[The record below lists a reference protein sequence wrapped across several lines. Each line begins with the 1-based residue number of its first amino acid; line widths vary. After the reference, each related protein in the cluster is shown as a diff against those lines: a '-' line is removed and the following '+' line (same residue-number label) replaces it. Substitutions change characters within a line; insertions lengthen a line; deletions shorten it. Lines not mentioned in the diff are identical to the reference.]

1 MSGEVNINNENN
13 YILSQTDRHG
23 QLFLNKIVAIA
34 IADIQTMRFL
44 DVNDAWCALYGYT
57 PAEAKNMLAC
67 DVSIENESSRGMFGK
82 IKIGESVHVPLRY
95 HHKKDGTIFAAEIF
109 ANCYQING
117 RATVCAMIKDISDKI
132 QVEENLN
139 KSEKLYRSLIEN
151 SPVLIQILN
160 IDGTIA
166 YSSPTAKEILGYE
179 EEELINQSFIKF
191 LLPEDALIFLKFFNN
206 LIIDENA
213 KTNCVVSFMHKDGEY
228 RFIEARMANM
238 INEAAV
244 KGIIINAIDITN
256 RKKVE
261 NEIKKTLQIAEEAKA
276 AANAAN
282 VAKSQF
288 LANISHEIRTPLNS
302 IIGFSEMMKKTPL
315 TDAQKELADYI
326 TFSGKWLF
334 TLIDEVLDYSKIE
347 SGQIDIETNE
357 FNLTET
363 IDEIIAML
371 KSKAAEKKVYLS
383 HINSYDSRYMLKG
396 DKKRLSQVLLNL
408 LSNAVKFT
416 SNGKVIAKTE
426 VINEIDGLIN
436 IMFSVIDEG
445 IGISDEKIK
454 VIFNPFIQSDGSS
467 TRKYGGTGLGLTIA
481 DRLVKLM
488 GGGDIIVES
497 RENIGSKFYFSLPF
511 EKGSAI
517 KTILDKGPYASKNIV
532 KKEYNILLVEDNYMN
547 IILMKK
553 LMRQHGHRVQ
563 TAENGFEALKILENN
578 NFDLI
583 LLDLQMPVMDGFE
596 TAKRI
601 RELSIKTPLIAV
613 TASATPDD
621 YDACRDI
628 GINGFITKPL
638 NINEFENI
646 VEKIIN
652 SAGAPGEMAIGDRLK
667 IKKGAETSYGKEK
680 PVTFNKNTLY
690 ENMSGIDELMKD
702 SIELFLKYSPV
713 NIENI
718 AGAIKANDAEKIK
731 FYSHS
736 MKSTA
741 RGVGAEIL
749 AEILY
754 NLEKNSSS
762 GKIDDQTIELNDK
775 LAREYGNFIQK
786 LKDEG
791 LV

>member
-1 MSGEVNINNENN
+1 MSAALNNENN
-13 YILSQTDRHG
+13 YILSGTDRHG
-23 QLFLNKIVAIA
+23 QLFLNKMVAIA
-34 IADIQTMRFL
+34 IADVKTMRFL
-44 DVNDAWCALYGYT
+44 DVNDAWCALYGYSLQ
-57 PAEAKNMLAC
+57 EAQNMSAC
-67 DVSIENESSRGMFGK
+67 DVCIERETGDKMFRNV
-82 IKIGESVHVPLRY
+82 KIGESVHVALQY
-95 HHKKDGTIFAAEIF
+95 HHKKNGSIFAAEIF
-109 ANCYQING
+109 ANCYEMNG
-117 RATVCAMIKDISDKI
+117 CTKMCAMIKDVSDKI
-132 QVEENLN
+132 QTEENLN

-166 YSSPTAKEILGYE
+166 YSSPTAKEILGYD
-179 EEELINQSFIKF
+179 EEELVNQSFIKF
-191 LLPEDALIFLKFFNN
+191 LLPEDALIFLKFFND

-213 KTNCVVSFMHKDGEY
+213 KNNCIVSFKHKDGQY
-228 RFIEARMANM
+228 RFIDARMANM

-261 NEIKKTLQIAEEAKA
+261 NEIKNALQIAEDAKA

-282 VAKSQF
+282 LAKSQF

-315 TDAQKELADYI
+315 NDAQIELTDYI

-334 TLIDEVLDYSKIE
+334 TLIDEILDYSKIE
-347 SGQIDIETNE
+347 AGQIDIEINE
-357 FNLTET
+357 FDLAGT
-363 IDEIIAML
+363 IDEVISML
-371 KSKAAEKKVYLS
+371 KTKAAEKKVYLS
-383 HINSYDSRYMLKG
+383 HINSYSAGCMLKG

-416 SNGKVIAKTE
+416 ANGKVIAKTE
-426 VINEIDGLIN
+426 VMNETGGLIN
-436 IMFSVIDEG
+436 IMFSIIDEG

-454 VIFNPFIQSDGSS
+454 VIFNPFIQSDGST

-511 EKGSAI
+511 EKGAELKANNNKDSF
-517 KTILDKGPYASKNIV
+517 ASKNIV
-532 KKEYNILLVEDNYMN
+532 KKEYDILLVEDNYMN

-553 LMRQHGHRVQ
+553 LMKQFGHRVH
-563 TAENGFEALKILENN
+563 TAENGFEALKTLENK

-601 RELSIKTPLIAV
+601 RKLSIKTPIIAV
-613 TASATPDD
+613 TASAAPED
-621 YDACRDI
+621 YDTCRAI
-628 GINGFITKPL
+628 GINGFIIKPL
-638 NINEFENI
+638 NITEFENI
-646 VEKIIN
+646 VEKIIK
-652 SAGAPGEMAIGDRLK
+652 STAAPGEIAISDRLK
-667 IKKGAETSYGKEK
+667 IKKNGETSSKKEK
-680 PVTFNKNTLY
+680 AVIFNKSTLY
-690 ENMSGIDELMKD
+690 ENMSHIDELVKD
-702 SIELFLKYSPV
+702 SIELFLKYSPR

-741 RGVGAEIL
+741 RGIGAEII
-749 AEILY
+749 AEILF

-762 GKIDDQTIELNDK
+762 GKIDDQTIELSDK
-775 LAREYGNFIQK
+775 LAREYGNFIQR